1 MTKKPPAS
9 TEELL
14 QDWYRRAREAQFALY
29 EAAKPLSRA
38 NYNLGIPVALL
49 SAFVGT
55 SIFATLQKDQADT
68 RLRILI
74 GIISVLA
81 AVLAS
86 LQTFLRLSERA
97 EKHRAAAVRYGALR
111 RELEAAIA
119 KGGPY
124 EDKLVAGVREKLD
137 SISSDSPEIPARV
150 WTKVE
155 KLLKERQ

>member
-1 MTKKPPAS
+1 MVKKPPAS

-14 QDWYRRAREAQFALY
+14 QDWYRRAREAQFAHY

-49 SAFVGT
+49 SGFVGT
-55 SIFATLQKDQADT
+55 SIFATLQKDQADI
-68 RLRILI
+68 RLRIAV

-111 RELEAAIA
+111 RELETAIA

-124 EDKLVAGVREKLD
+124 DDKLVHGLREKMD
-137 SISSDSPEIPARV
+137 SISSESPEIPTRV
-150 WTKVE
+150 WNQIE
-155 KLLKERQ
+155 KQLKDRT